1 MSIHRWA
8 KSRDSNELQIVEALE
23 QLGAWVVRLDTPCD
37 LLVGWRGTNTLLEVK
52 DPKRVARKDQAAQA
66 QWRAGWPG
74 QVAVVTSAAEALVAV
89 GAAVGMES
97 AGVARSLPADGDH
110 SPAGSPGRAGEP

>member
-23 QLGAWVVRLDTPCD
+23 AIGAWVVRLDTPCD
-37 LLVGWRGTNTLLEVK
+37 LLVGWRGKNWLLEVK
-52 DPKRVARKDQAAQA
+52 HPKRVSRKDQAAQA

-74 QVAVVTSAAEALVAV
+74 QVAVVTTVDEALAAV
-89 GAAVGMES
+89 GASLMEVQAY
-97 AGVARSLPADGDH
+97 AGRV
-110 SPAGSPGRAGEP
+110 